1 MMRVLNVTLVPEAGP
16 PHERS
21 VRREAQPLRRRWV
34 ERFSLEIAEQRE
46 RRRSAAEFA
55 ANGPFEEERKLY
67 SMSEITLT
75 NEVAAFERWTSTEID
90 VRQRQLA
97 ELAVNAW

>member
-34 ERFSLEIAEQRE
+34 ERFSPEIAEQRDC
-46 RRRSAAEFA
+46 A
-55 ANGPFEEERKLY
+55 PFDDATDRARARL
-67 SMSEITLT
+67 
-75 NEVAAFERWTSTEID
+75 VID
-90 VRQRQLA
+90 VHPQDPHCPEVSRNGFLDQPPREMA
-97 ELAVNAW
+97 TPVADHARSPRA